1 MSEWNSIYLKKKLS
15 RRDALGT
22 AARVA
27 IGVVVAGAVAGV
39 GGYLAGSS
47 AVAPPST
54 VTETVTKTATVGA
67 GATVTKTATVT
78 QTAFKTTTVTKPV
91 TITTTVTKS
100 VGAPPAKPL
109 KIGVIGK
116 SVHPYWS
123 VVDKGSAKAGEELKE
138 AGLDVTVTFWVPYK
152 EDVPAQLK
160 TMDSYIS
167 EGYSGIAVAPSDPD
181 AIIPVIKKALDAKIP
196 VITIDTDAP
205 KSERLAYL
213 GTDNYKAGMAAGK
226 AMLEALEK
234 MGLAKPGGKI
244 AIATGSLTA
253 RNSLERIQ
261 GFKDVVE
268 PAGYKCL
275 EPVCDYEDAAKALEL
290 AASTL
295 AANPDLVG
303 AFGVY
308 AYNGPAW
315 ARAVEEAGKVGKIA
329 IVEFDATKENI
340 EPIKA
345 GIIYAT
351 IAQRQYFMGYYGVK
365 LLTLMNQ
372 WGWES
377 ALRFYIPRY
386 PANKIFDTG
395 VDVVKKENL
404 KEYYEEV
411 TARGEPVDWTPD

>member
-1 MSEWNSIYLKKKLS
+1 MMAKRLTRRKALS
-15 RRDALGT
+15 T
-22 AARVA
+22 AAKIA
-27 IGVVVAGAVAGV
+27 TGVIVAGVVAGV
-39 GGYLAGSS
+39 GGYYAGS
-47 AVAPPST
+47 AVAAP
-54 VTETVTKTATVGA
+54 VTVTKTETK
-67 GATVTKTATVT
+67 TVTAAASVVTSTVREVS
-78 QTAFKTTTVTKPV
+78 TTTVTSPV
-91 TITTTVTKS
+91 TVTRTVTAAA
-100 VGAPPAKPL
+100 APTKPL

-123 VVDKGSAKAGEELKE
+123 VVDKGSAKAGEELKK
-138 AGLDVTVTFWVPYK
+138 AGLDVTVSFWVPYK

-160 TMDSYIS
+160 TMDSYIA
-167 EGYSGIAVAPSDPD
+167 EGYAGIAVAPSDPD
-181 AIIPVIKKALDAKIP
+181 AIIPVIRKALDAGIP

-205 KSERLAYL
+205 NSDRLAYL
-213 GTDNYKAGMAAGK
+213 GTDNYMAGRAAGE
-226 AMLEALEK
+226 AMLEALK
-234 MGLAKPGGKI
+234 VMGLARPGGKI
-244 AIATGSLTA
+244 AIGTGSLTA

-268 PAGYKCL
+268 PAGYVCL

-290 AASTL
+290 AAATL

-345 GIIYAT
+345 GIVYAT
-351 IAQRQYFMGYYGVK
+351 VAQRQYFMGYYGAK
-365 LLTLMNQ
+365 LLALMNM

-377 ALRFYIPRY
+377 ALKFFVPRY
-386 PANKIFDTG
+386 PANKIYDTG
-395 VDVVKKENL
+395 VDIVKKANL
-404 KEYYEEV
+404 KQYYEEV

>member
-1 MSEWNSIYLKKKLS
+1 MTKRLTRREALS
-15 RRDALGT
+15 T
-22 AARVA
+22 AAKIA
-27 IGVVVAGAVAGV
+27 TGVIVAGVVAGV
-39 GGYLAGSS
+39 GGYYAGST
-47 AVAPPST
+47 AAAP
-54 VTETVTKTATVGA
+54 VTVTKTETR
-67 GATVTKTATVT
+67 TVTTGASVVTSTVRELS
-78 QTAFKTTTVTKPV
+78 TTTVTSPV
-91 TITTTVTKS
+91 TVTRTVT
-100 VGAPPAKPL
+100 APAAPAKPL

-123 VVDKGSAKAGEELKE
+123 VVDKGSAKAGDELKK
-138 AGLDVTVTFWVPYK
+138 AGLDVTVSFWVPYK

-160 TMDSYIS
+160 TMDSYIA
-167 EGYSGIAVAPSDPD
+167 EGYAGIAVAPSDPD
-181 AIIPVIKKALDAKIP
+181 AIIPIIRKALDAGIP

-205 KSERLAYL
+205 NSDRLAYL
-213 GTDNYKAGMAAGK
+213 GTDNYMAGRAAGE
-226 AMLEALEK
+226 AMLEALK
-234 MGLAKPGGKI
+234 VMGLAKPGGKI
-244 AIATGSLTA
+244 AIGTGSLTA

-261 GFKDVVE
+261 GFRDVVE
-268 PAGYKCL
+268 PAGYVCL

-290 AASTL
+290 AAATL

-345 GIIYAT
+345 GVIYAT
-351 IAQRQYFMGYYGVK
+351 VAQRQYFMGYYGAK
-365 LLTLMNQ
+365 LLALMNM

-377 ALRFYIPRY
+377 ALKFFVPRY
-386 PANKIFDTG
+386 PANKIYDTG
-395 VDVVKKENL
+395 VDVVKKANL
-404 KEYYEEV
+404 RQYYEEI

>member
-1 MSEWNSIYLKKKLS
+1 MVGERDLLRKKIS
-15 RRDALGT
+15 RRKAITT
-22 AARVA
+22 AGKIA
-27 IGVVVAGAVAGV
+27 ISAVVAGVVAGV
-39 GGYLAGSS
+39 GGYYAGTS
-47 AVAPPST
+47 AAP
-54 VTETVTKTATVGA
+54 A
-67 GATVTKTATVT
+67 ATVTKTVVS
-78 QTAFKTTTVTKPV
+78 TTTAPPR
-91 TITTTVTKS
+91 TITKTVTKS
-100 VGAPPAKPL
+100 VAKPLSL

-123 VVDKGSAKAGEELKE
+123 VVDIGSKRAGEELKK
-138 AGLDVTVTFWVPYK
+138 AGLDVTVTFWVPHK

-160 TMDSYIS
+160 TMDTFIA
-167 EGYSGIAVAPSDPD
+167 EGYNGIAVAPSDPD
-181 AIIPVIKKALDAKIP
+181 AIIPVIKKALEAKIP
-196 VITIDTDAP
+196 VITIDTDSP

-213 GTDNYKAGMAAGK
+213 GTDNYQAGRAAGH

-234 MGLAKPGGKI
+234 MGLAKKGGKI
-244 AIATGSLTA
+244 GIATGSLTA
-253 RNSLERIQ
+253 RNSLERIR

-268 PAGYKCL
+268 PAGYVCL

-295 AANPDLVG
+295 AANPDMIG

-315 ARAVEEAGKVGKIA
+315 ARAVKEAGKVGKIA

-340 EPIKA
+340 EPIKE

-351 IAQRQYFMGYYGVK
+351 VAQRQYFMGYYGVK

-372 WGWES
+372 WGWDT
-377 ALRFYIPRY
+377 ALKFYIPRY
-386 PANKIFDTG
+386 PANKIYDTG
-395 VDVVKKENL
+395 VDVVTKENL

-411 TARGEPVDWTPD
+411 KARGEPVDWTP

>member
-1 MSEWNSIYLKKKLS
+1 MSFGRRFS
-15 RRDALGT
+15 RREAIGT
-22 AARVA
+22 AAKVA
-27 IGVVVAGAVAGV
+27 AGVVIAGAIAGV
-39 GGYLAGSS
+39 SGYYAGSS
-47 AVAPPST
+47 AVLPTTTTITETRTVGAATVTMTTTAVKTETKTVTSPTTIVST
-54 VTETVTKTATVGA
+54 VTAA
-67 GATVTKTATVT
+67 
-78 QTAFKTTTVTKPV
+78 
-91 TITTTVTKS
+91 
-100 VGAPPAKPL
+100 AKPM

-123 VVDKGSAKAGEELKE
+123 VVDKGSAKAGEELKM
-138 AGLDVTVTFWVPYK
+138 AGVDVTATFWVPYK

-160 TMDSYIS
+160 TMESYIA
-167 EGYSGIAVAPSDPD
+167 EGYAGIAVAPSDPD
-181 AIIPVIKKALDAKIP
+181 AIIPVIRKALDAKIP

-205 KSERLAYL
+205 ASDRLAYL
-213 GTDNYKAGMAAGK
+213 GTDNYMAGVAAGK
-226 AMLEALEK
+226 AMLEALQK
-234 MGLAKPGGKI
+234 TGLARPGGKI
-244 AIATGSLTA
+244 AMGTGSLTA
-253 RNSLERIQ
+253 RNSLERMQ

-268 PAGYKCL
+268 PVGYKVL

-290 AASTL
+290 ASATL
-295 AANPDLVG
+295 AANPDLIG

-351 IAQRQYFMGYYGVK
+351 VAQRQYFMGYYGVK
-365 LLTLMNQ
+365 LLALMSQ
-372 WGWES
+372 WGWDS
-377 ALRFYIPRY
+377 ALKFYIPRY

-404 KEYYEEV
+404 KAYYEEV
-411 TARGEPVDWTPD
+411 VARGEPVDWTPD

>member
-1 MSEWNSIYLKKKLS
+1 MSFTRFLTKTIYNMSGKQSTEKAMSEKLT
-15 RRDALGT
+15 RRKALST
-22 AARVA
+22 VA
-27 IGVVVAGAVAGV
+27 KIATGVIVAGVVAGV
-39 GGYLAGSS
+39 GGYYVGST
-47 AVAPPST
+47 AAAP
-54 VTETVTKTATVGA
+54 VTVTKTMA
-67 GATVTKTATVT
+67 
-78 QTAFKTTTVTKPV
+78 TTVTSP
-91 TITTTVTKS
+91 TTVTRIITTPA
-100 VGAPPAKPL
+100 APTKPL

-138 AGLDVTVTFWVPYK
+138 AGLDVTVSFWVPYK

-160 TMDSYIS
+160 TMDSYIA
-167 EGYSGIAVAPSDPD
+167 EGYAGIAVAPSDPD
-181 AIIPVIKKALDAKIP
+181 AIIPVIRKALDARIP

-205 KSERLAYL
+205 NSDRLAYL
-213 GTDNYKAGMAAGK
+213 GTDNYMAGRAAGE
-226 AMLEALEK
+226 AMLEALK
-234 MGLAKPGGKI
+234 VMGLAKPGGKI
-244 AIATGSLTA
+244 AIGTGSLTA
-253 RNSLERIQ
+253 RNSLERMQ

-268 PAGYKCL
+268 PAGYVCL

-290 AASTL
+290 AATTL

-345 GIIYAT
+345 GVIYAT
-351 IAQRQYFMGYYGVK
+351 VAQRQYFMGYYGAK
-365 LLTLMNQ
+365 LLALMSM

-377 ALRFYIPRY
+377 ALKFFVPRY
-386 PANKIFDTG
+386 PANKIYDTG
-395 VDVVKKENL
+395 VDVVKKANL
-404 KEYYEEV
+404 RQYYEEV